1 MADLTV
7 DGLEWIEGLI
17 QSTPM
22 ESWRNPLHWINPLE
36 SSREA
41 TLVGCHGHRSNPR
54 PGARIIFALL
64 LLE

>member
-7 DGLEWIEGLI
+7 DGLEWIEGL
-17 QSTPM
+17 M
-22 ESWRNPLHWINPLE
+22 E